1 MRRAIP
7 IAAFACVAALLL
19 AGRPAATQQPLPDE
33 ARGSTWQL
41 DPSQKGRTDL
51 ISYRALG
58 RKDFRAKQPP
68 PQARA
73 SADRLGAA
81 TCSYLLPDQESL
93 RIQATPRKRKDGSW
107 EYVAKPDRLHFS
119 GAMDRRCSWWN
130 DRQKQLPPDYVLAHE
145 QIHFALTEIHARRL
159 NARGDELV
167 RRMTAVDRDPHRAIA
182 AAERSLQRVLE
193 EESRALLAQNDRFD
207 ADTSLGHRP
216 DAQAQWQQRVAKEL
230 RETER
235 FAR

>member
-1 MRRAIP
+1 MR
-7 IAAFACVAALLL
+7 AAAAVGVAFVWAL
-19 AGRPAATQQPLPDE
+19 AAMPADAFEPLPDE

-41 DPSQKGRTDL
+41 DPSQKGKTDL
-51 ISYRALG
+51 IGYRAIT

-81 TCSYLLPDQESL
+81 TCSYLVPDQESL
-93 RIQATPRKRKDGSW
+93 RIRATPRKRKDGSW
-107 EYVAKPDRLHFS
+107 EYVAKPDRLHFR

-130 DRQKQLPPDYVLAHE
+130 DRQKQLAADYVLAHE

-159 NARGDELV
+159 NERAAELV
-167 RRMTAVDRDPHRAIA
+167 GRMTAVDRDADRAIA
-182 AAERSLQRVLE
+182 AAQAKLQRLLE
-193 EESRALLAQNDRFD
+193 DEARALLARNDRFD
-207 ADTSLGHRP
+207 SETSLGYRP
-216 DAQAQWQQRVAKEL
+216 EAQAAWRKRVAKEL

>member
-1 MRRAIP
+1 MGARTRDGALLAALAIA
-7 IAAFACVAALLL
+7 IAAA
-19 AGRPAATQQPLPDE
+19 PAPAFDPLPDE

-51 ISYRALG
+51 IAYRALT
-58 RKDFRAKQPP
+58 RKDFRAAQPP

-93 RIQATPRKRKDGSW
+93 RIAATPRKRKDGTW
-107 EYVAKPDRLHFS
+107 EYVAKPDRLHFT

-130 DRQKQLPPDYVLAHE
+130 DRQEQLPHDYVLAHE
-145 QIHFALTEIHARRL
+145 QIHFSLTEIHARRL
-159 NARGDELV
+159 NERADELV
-167 RRMTAVDRDPHRAIA
+167 RRMTTVDRDANRAIA
-182 AAERSLQRVLE
+182 AAEARLKRVLD

-207 ADTSLGHRP
+207 SETSLGHRP
-216 DAQAQWQQRVAKEL
+216 EAQRKWQQRVEREL